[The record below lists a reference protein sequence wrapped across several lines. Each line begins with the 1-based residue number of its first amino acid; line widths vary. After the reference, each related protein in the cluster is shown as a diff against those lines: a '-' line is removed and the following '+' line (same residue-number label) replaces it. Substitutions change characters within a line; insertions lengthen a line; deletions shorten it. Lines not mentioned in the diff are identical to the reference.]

1 MGAVLGEVTVRMNV
15 SGDFYGIPTKMRLY
29 PSAHALKKA
38 FIVGA
43 GLMHCA
49 MVIGHTQTADK
60 NHFSPIKCYTE
71 HLSII
76 SCLFLFSS
84 H

>member
-1 MGAVLGEVTVRMNV
+1 
-15 SGDFYGIPTKMRLY
+15 MRLY

-49 MVIGHTQTADK
+49 MIIGHRLLTK
-60 NHFSPIKCYTE
+60 K
-71 HLSII
+71 II
-76 SCLFLFSS
+76 SVQLSVILNT
-84 H
+84 